1 MNSNISIDPTKLFD
15 TIKSV
20 VLQIEAELYEIN
32 ESGIFFAPELYLA
45 FEIGKSLFKDQT
57 AIFGTKDLKWIR
69 ERNLG
74 NGGPSDLIFQ
84 SKDGKD
90 VVVFEFKISS
100 TSHGY
105 QRDVIKLQ
113 ALPKADTINYHKFFV
128 ALIDQF
134 PGKFDGRRDYL
145 KNSSQQCLGEEA
157 FEVHYSAYSGK
168 VNCVLALY
176 QVD

>member
-32 ESGIFFAPELYLA
+32 KSGIFFAPELYLA
-45 FEIGKSLFKDQT
+45 FEIGKSLFKEKA
-57 AIFGTKDLKWIR
+57 AIFGTEDLEWIR

-84 SKDGKD
+84 SKDKND
-90 VVVFEFKISS
+90 LVVFEFKIAS

-113 ALPKADTINYHKFFV
+113 KLLKTDTINYYKFFV

-134 PGKFDGRRDYL
+134 PNRYDGRQDYL
-145 KNSSQQCLGEEA
+145 KNSGLQCLGEEA
-157 FEVHYSAYSGK
+157 FEVHYSAYSGDL
-168 VNCVLALY
+168 NCVLALY
-176 QVD
+176 QID